1 METTIDE
8 PPSQILLEAL
18 FSGQSLFYIV
28 SGIILVML
36 LIMSALISGS
46 EVAFFSLTAKDI
58 NQCKES
64 EDPKDHKLVD
74 LIKRPK
80 LLLATI
86 LIMNNFVN
94 VAVVTLAAF
103 VAWEIVGTKQLDV
116 ISTSILTAV
125 TTLILLFF
133 GEVLPKLYATP
144 NNLKFSKMTA
154 PMLKVLEVILRPLSV
169 ILMTLSNIIESRFE
183 KKGYDISVEE
193 LHHALEITTTNEETT
208 EEEKDILR
216 GIVNFGTL
224 TVKQVM
230 KSRMDITAFDTE
242 MDFHDLMDKVNK
254 SGFSRVPVFTET
266 IDKIDGILYIKDLL
280 PYIEKDETFD
290 WKSLLRQGFFV
301 PETKKID
308 GLLRDFQEKR
318 VHMAIVVDEYGG
330 TSGLITL
337 EDIIE
342 EIVGEIN
349 DEFDDDDI
357 PYDQIDDNTYLFEGK
372 TTLNDFCKITE
383 EAPSTF
389 EKIKGESESLG
400 GLLLEINTKLP
411 SAGEKIYFDK
421 FVFTVVAVD
430 MKKIK
435 KVRVFIKKK
444 DEQEAQDAQD

>member
-125 TTLILLFF
+125 TTLVLLFF

-169 ILMTLSNIIESRFE
+169 ILMTLSNVIESRFE

-349 DEFDDDDI
+349 DEFDDEDI

-411 SAGEKIYFDK
+411 SSGEKIYFDK

-435 KVRVFIKKK
+435 KVRVFIKKEN
-444 DEQEAQDAQD
+444 EQEAQDAQD

>member
-1 METTIDE
+1 
-8 PPSQILLEAL
+8 
-18 FSGQSLFYIV
+18 
-28 SGIILVML
+28 ML
-36 LIMSALISGS
+36 LIISALISGS

-103 VAWEIVGTKQLDV
+103 VAWEIVGTRQLDIV
-116 ISTSILTAV
+116 ATSVLTAL
-125 TTLILLFF
+125 TTIILLFF

-144 NNLKFSKMTA
+144 NNLKFSKTTA
-154 PMLKVLEVILRPLSV
+154 PMLKVLEVILRPISV
-169 ILMTLSNIIESRFE
+169 VLMALSNIIESRFE

-308 GLLRDFQEKR
+308 ALLRDFQEKR

-383 EAPSTF
+383 ESPSTF

-435 KVRVFIKKK
+435 KVRVFIKKEN
-444 DEQEAQDAQD
+444 EQEEAQD

>member
-1 METTIDE
+1 MDE
-8 PPSQILLEAL
+8 PPSQLLLEVL
-18 FSGQSLFYIV
+18 FSGQSMFFLISGVSLIVLLF
-28 SGIILVML
+28 L
-36 LIMSALISGS
+36 SALISGS

-58 NQCKES
+58 AECKERNRPV
-64 EDPKDHKLVD
+64 DQKLVA
-74 LIKRPK
+74 LIHNPK

-94 VAVVTLAAF
+94 VAIVTLSTFLTWEITGSKTTEGTVIAVLTVVVTMT
-103 VAWEIVGTKQLDV
+103 I
-116 ISTSILTAV
+116 
-125 TTLILLFF
+125 LFF
-133 GEVLPKLYATP
+133 GEVLPKVYATP
-144 NNLKFSKMTA
+144 NNLSFARLTS
-154 PMLKVLEVILRPLSV
+154 PLLKICESIFRPLSF
-169 ILMTLSNIIESRFE
+169 ILMTLSNIIENRFE

-193 LHHALEITTTNEETT
+193 LHHALELTTTNEETT

-280 PYIEKDETFD
+280 PYIENDETFA
-290 WKSLLRQGFFV
+290 WTELLRPGFFV

-308 GLLRDFQEKR
+308 VLLRDFQEKR

-349 DEFDDDDI
+349 DEFDDEEI
-357 PYDQIDDNTYLFEGK
+357 PYDQVDDNTYIFEGK

-383 EAPSTF
+383 QSPARF
-389 EKIKGESESLG
+389 EQIKGESESLG
-400 GLLLEINTKLP
+400 GLILEINTKLP
-411 SAGEKIYFDK
+411 SAGESVTYENIE
-421 FVFTVVAVD
+421 FTVVAVD
-430 MKKIK
+430 AKKIK
-435 KVRVFIKKK
+435 RVKVHINKT
-444 DEQEAQDAQD
+444 DDTPEPED

>member
-8 PPSQILLEAL
+8 PPSQFLADAL
-18 FSGQSLFYIV
+18 FSGQSLFFLM
-28 SGIILVML
+28 STML
-36 LIMSALISGS
+36 LLVLLLLSALISGS

-58 NQCKES
+58 SESKENNGAA
-64 EDPKDHKLVD
+64 DQKIVKL
-74 LIKRPK
+74 IHNPK

-86 LIMNNFVN
+86 LIVNNFVN
-94 VAVVTLAAF
+94 VAIVTLATFIAWEITGSKTTNGEVVVILSLVVTL
-103 VAWEIVGTKQLDV
+103 V
-116 ISTSILTAV
+116 I
-125 TTLILLFF
+125 LFF
-133 GEVLPKLYATP
+133 GEVLPKVYASP
-144 NNLKFSKMTA
+144 NNLKFARFTA
-154 PMLKVLEVILRPLSV
+154 PLLKFSESLFRPLSYVLMSLSQV
-169 ILMTLSNIIESRFE
+169 IEKRFE
-183 KKGYDISVEE
+183 KKGYDVSVEE
-193 LHHALEITTTNEETT
+193 LHQALEITTTHEDTT

-254 SGFSRVPVFTET
+254 SGFSRVPVYTET

-280 PYIEKDETFD
+280 PFIENEDTFK
-290 WKSLLRQGFFV
+290 WKELLRPGFFV

-308 GLLRDFQEKR
+308 TLLRDFQEKR

-357 PYDQIDDNTYLFEGK
+357 PFDQLDDNVYIFEGK
-372 TTLNDFCKITE
+372 TTLNDFCKIID
-383 EAPSTF
+383 EAPSKF
-389 EKIKGESESLG
+389 DAVKGESESLG
-400 GLLLEINTKLP
+400 GLLLELHTKLP
-411 SAGEKIYFDK
+411 SAGETIVHDK
-421 FVFTVVAVD
+421 YEFTVVAVD
-430 MKKIK
+430 TKKIK
-435 KVRVFIKKK
+435 KVKVEIAE
-444 DEQEAQDAQD
+444 DDEEQEPMD